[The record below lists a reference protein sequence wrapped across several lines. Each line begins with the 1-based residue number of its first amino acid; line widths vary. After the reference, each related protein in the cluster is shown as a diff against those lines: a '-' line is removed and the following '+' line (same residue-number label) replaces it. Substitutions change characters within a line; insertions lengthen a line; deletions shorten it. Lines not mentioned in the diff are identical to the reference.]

1 MANTNIDWKLIVQHQ
16 TYMKQPGKK
25 RRLTLTRNK
34 ASAYFSES
42 KRKYIKQSFISEYE
56 AIMDKHVSIYAV
68 IPICRSDVLPYFSQ
82 KQERRSGNYLI
93 SVSNPVPIPD
103 RRFPNCPENLNFRWS
118 WFPIRSSFLCQIP
131 VTRFP
136 DNLCLRWS
144 PIPIPI
150 SMLIPVS
157 LFSRQF

>member
-1 MANTNIDWKLIVQHQ
+1 
-16 TYMKQPGKK
+16 
-25 RRLTLTRNK
+25 
-34 ASAYFSES
+34 
-42 KRKYIKQSFISEYE
+42 
-56 AIMDKHVSIYAV
+56 MDKHVSIYAV

-157 LFSRQF
+157 LFSRQFQFFRVLVVATALSDPVVVFLQSARNQQLSFPHVTACFADFLIL